1 MKEYSYKYIKR
12 FDESGIELKDGV
24 VINFNECRLNWA
36 NSRKISY
43 LDTVCVA
50 DRYFSTNKSYFVFYT
65 NERVKIVFAKSIF
78 LWNTKYRKKFLDIQI
93 GLNRYGYSSYDC
105 S

>member
-1 MKEYSYKYIKR
+1 MQEYSYKYIKR
-12 FDESGIELKDGV
+12 FDKNGIELKDGTI
-24 VINFNECRLNWA
+24 INFNECRLNWA
-36 NSRKISY
+36 NSRKIDY

-50 DRYFSTNKSYFVFYT
+50 DRYSFANRLYFVFYT
-65 NERVKIVFAKSIF
+65 KERVKIVFVKPIF
-78 LWNTKYRKKFLDIQI
+78 PWNTNYRKRFLDIQI